1 MEVWKLVLSSV
12 LYVFLSY
19 DLTRKALKNTTRDL
33 PMDIAA
39 MRYKINTANG
49 TPDSVLPR
57 TRIGGL
63 GSGRNSGVEIEEL
76 GVDLGTNYPIVPY
89 TGPRTH
95 RRTTSVRRPPPE
107 AFKTRERF
115 ESIARTSGSR
125 PRTFVRRTFD

>member
-12 LYVFLSY
+12 IYVYLSY
-19 DLTRKALKNTTRDL
+19 DLTQKAIKNTTRDL

-39 MRYKINTANG
+39 MRYKINRESG

-57 TRIGGL
+57 TRIGGID
-63 GSGRNSGVEIEEL
+63 SGRNSGVHIEEI
-76 GVDLGTNYPIVPY
+76 GSTSGTNYQMVPY
-89 TGPRTH
+89 TGSKTQ

-107 AFKTRERF
+107 AFKTRQRF
-115 ESIARTSGSR
+115 ENIARTSGTR